1 MIFRQTSSFNETLS
15 KLSPLLEEGN
25 VALSEATPE
34 KLRVMLIDDSDERNQ
49 SLDNMLQAIGCVVV
63 ACISTQD
70 DFLKQINVHHPDVV
84 VIDIENP
91 NRDIL
96 ENLRIV
102 QNSVPKPM
110 VMFSQDDDGKS
121 IRRAV
126 QAGVSAYVVDGIQQ
140 HRVGPILEAAIATF
154 DQYQLLQKQLD
165 VTRQAL
171 TRQKLLDRAKRILMK
186 QRNLDEDAAY
196 HFLRKTAM
204 DRKLKL
210 EEVAKQVSDAAELMG
225 IDL

>member
-126 QAGVSAYVVDGIQQ
+126 QAGVSAYVVDGIHQ